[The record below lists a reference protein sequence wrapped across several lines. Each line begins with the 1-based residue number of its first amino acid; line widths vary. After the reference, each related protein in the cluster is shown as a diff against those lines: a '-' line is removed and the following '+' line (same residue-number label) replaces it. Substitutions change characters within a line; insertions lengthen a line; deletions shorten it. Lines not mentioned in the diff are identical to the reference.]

1 MTIAM
6 SLNSPFD
13 DPSGIGIAHRGG
25 EDDVAVREANQRKR
39 TIRLAIIGLVAGTSL
54 GYVAVSMHNG
64 DLSWLKNLGFS
75 AASGP

>member
-6 SLNSPFD
+6 SVNSPFD
-13 DPSGIGIAHRGG
+13 DPSGSGIARRGG
-25 EDDVAVREANQRKR
+25 EDDVAVREADQRKR

-64 DLSWLKNLGFS
+64 DLAWLKNLGS
-75 AASGP
+75 GAASVP

>member
-1 MTIAM
+1 M
-6 SLNSPFD
+6 SLNSRFEEP
-13 DPSGIGIAHRGG
+13 GGAGMAHREG
-25 EDDVAVREANQRKR
+25 ESDTAAREADQRKR

-75 AASGP
+75 AASAP